1 MITRSLKVWMVTALF
16 FCSMAGTLLAASSAV
31 ALPLAPAFSASSLDG
46 KPVTSTQL
54 AGKAY
59 IVNFFASWCPPCR
72 AEIPDMVALQSKY
85 QRQGFTFIGVAV
97 NENEPAI
104 RAFMTKNGIRYPVVM
119 VDEQLINA
127 FSRYVQGGIR
137 AIPTSF
143 VVNSSGRITQVI
155 TGGRSKEVFEKII
168 IDALKKPLTHK

>member
-1 MITRSLKVWMVTALF
+1 
-16 FCSMAGTLLAASSAV
+16 
-31 ALPLAPAFSASSLDG
+31 
-46 KPVTSTQL
+46 
-54 AGKAY
+54 
-59 IVNFFASWCPPCR
+59 
-72 AEIPDMVALQSKY
+72 MVALQSKY